1 MAKKK
6 KKSFKSNKLKIS
18 RKEQAK
24 AVAEFYGA
32 EMTDADY
39 LQYIADLEQV
49 ASGRY
54 QGKLSGRD
62 LAIAFLG
69 DVTPAEFQRDLA
81 AAQKINP
88 EMTEDQFIR
97 NLAIYKDQQQEQ
109 IDLIIKSNPHLH
121 GKELS
126 LLIATQ
132 VFGSE

>member
-69 DVTPAEFQRDLA
+69 DVTPAEFQRDFA

-97 NLAIYKDQQQEQ
+97 NLAVYKDQQQEQ
-109 IDLIIKSNPHLH
+109 IDLIIRSNPNLH

>member
-39 LQYIADLEQV
+39 LQYIADLEHV
-49 ASGRY
+49 AMGRY

-88 EMTEDQFIR
+88 EMSEDQFIR
-97 NLAIYKDQQQEQ
+97 NLAMYKDQQQEQ
-109 IDLIIKSNPHLH
+109 IDLIIRSNPHLH

>member
-6 KKSFKSNKLKIS
+6 KKSYKSNKLKIS

-39 LQYIADLEQV
+39 LQYIADLEHV
-49 ASGRY
+49 AKGRY

-88 EMTEDQFIR
+88 EMSEDQFIR
-97 NLAIYKDQQQEQ
+97 NLAMYKDQQQEQ
-109 IDLIIKSNPHLH
+109 IDLIIRSNPHLH

>member
-39 LQYIADLEQV
+39 LQYIADLENV
-49 ASGRY
+49 AMGRY

-88 EMTEDQFIR
+88 EMSEDQFIR

-109 IDLIIKSNPHLH
+109 IDLIIRSNPHLH